1 MTLNTRVLLCLLSV
15 GVAGTLAACGGS
27 SSVTGPDAVAPA
39 SSATI
44 AGTVV
49 SAGAAG
55 ATPGDVSARSSSGG
69 IRVSVL
75 GTALETRTDDD
86 GRFMLGGVTPGEKVE
101 LHFEGPGIDAR
112 LEIEGLAAGQMLTI
126 TVSVSGSMA
135 SRLIPSDEI
144 EFRGRV
150 DSVSSDRLV
159 VDGRMVL
166 VVPGTTEVLGRQ
178 NQPIPLSDVAVGS
191 FVEVEGWSQ
200 PDGSLLGKKVKL
212 EDGAGAGADNDTE
225 VEFRGNVDSVGADRL
240 VVGGRTVLVV
250 AGTTEVLGRQNQ
262 SIALSD
268 VAVGAFVEVEG
279 WPQSDGSLLG
289 KKVKLEDRAGDGG
302 NDPNDPVEVEF
313 LGSIQSL
320 SPLTVAGTVV
330 STDGNTR
337 ILDDNNN
344 PIGLSELAVGMRV
357 EIEGWRQADG
367 SVLAKKIKIE
377 D

>member
-1 MTLNTRVLLCLLSV
+1 MTFNTRVLLCLLSV
-15 GVAGTLAACGGS
+15 GVAGSLAACGGS

-49 SAGAAG
+49 SVGTADAPA
-55 ATPGDVSARSSSGG
+55 GDVSARSSSGG

-75 GTALETRTDDD
+75 GTALETTTDDD

-101 LHFEGPGIDAR
+101 LHFEGSGIDAR

-126 TVSVSGSMA
+126 TVGVSGSTA
-135 SRLIPSDEI
+135 SRLTASGEI
-144 EFRGRV
+144 EFRG
-150 DSVSSDRLV
+150 SVGSVGSDHLV
-159 VDGRMVL
+159 VEGRTVL

-178 NQPIPLSDVAVGS
+178 NQRIPLSAVAVGS
-191 FVEVEGWSQ
+191 FVEVEAWSQ

-212 EDGAGAGADNDTE
+212 EDGADADAGADDE
-225 VEFRGNVDSVGADRL
+225 VEFRGNVDSVNDDRL

-250 AGTTEVLGRQNQ
+250 AGTTEVLDRQNQ
-262 SIALSD
+262 TIPLSD
-268 VAVGAFVEVEG
+268 IAVGAFVEVEG

-313 LGSIQSL
+313 LGNIQSL
-320 SPLTVAGTVV
+320 SPLMVAGTMV
-330 STDGNTR
+330 STDDNTR

-344 PIGLSELAVGMRV
+344 PIGLSDLAVGMSV
-357 EIEGWRQADG
+357 EVEGWRQAGG